1 VRLRAAGVEVVTSL
15 LFPAS
20 EPGPSRLLD
29 GLKPLLWPATVSLG
43 LVRLKVSEW
52 RGVEAGDA
60 LLPDVW
66 WPTGWSG
73 ETEETLGDLGPA
85 FARVRSLWHAGRLQ
99 RSEAGV
105 SLRLES
111 SWLDTPGGEW
121 LMAEEDTPG
130 AATPSSLPVD
140 DLELQ
145 VAIELDRFPVAL
157 GELQR
162 WREGE
167 VLNLRQ
173 GPSDPVRLV
182 VETGLQR
189 RVLAE
194 GRVTLVNDRLGI
206 EILRIHTRL
215 EDAAPKL

>member
-1 VRLRAAGVEVVTSL
+1 MAE
-15 LFPAS
+15 
-20 EPGPSRLLD
+20 D
-29 GLKPLLWPATVSLG
+29 
-43 LVRLKVSEW
+43 
-52 RGVEAGDA
+52 DA
-60 LLPDVW
+60 L
-66 WPTGWSG
+66 
-73 ETEETLGDLGPA
+73 
-85 FARVRSLWHAGRLQ
+85 
-99 RSEAGV
+99 
-105 SLRLES
+105 
-111 SWLDTPGGEW
+111 
-121 LMAEEDTPG
+121 G

-145 VAIELDRFPVAL
+145 VAIELDRFPVTL

-194 GRVTLVNDRLGI
+194 GRVTRGNDRLGI
-206 EILRIHTRL
+206 EILRILTRL
-215 EDAAPKL
+215 EDTAPSP